1 MQIWKYAC
9 LHCMHVCV
17 YECFKNIK
25 VFKFSNMQL
34 YLYDSIEEHI
44 YMEVLIQESSEQT
57 T

>member
-1 MQIWKYAC
+1 
-9 LHCMHVCV
+9 MHVYV